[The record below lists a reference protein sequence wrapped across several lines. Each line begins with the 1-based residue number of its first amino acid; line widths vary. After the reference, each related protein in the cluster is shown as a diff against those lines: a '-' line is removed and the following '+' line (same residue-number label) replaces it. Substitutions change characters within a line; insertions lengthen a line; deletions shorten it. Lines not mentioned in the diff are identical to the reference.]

1 MPANDNKPSG
11 TGTVRSYAIRR
22 VNPFLG
28 VLQVIETAGGRAV
41 STNGVAWDI
50 EIRSERVTGWGSL
63 NRNKTQVAYYRYGL
77 WSLEDGLV
85 IRPLAPLLDNEFFTQ
100 QCDILIDCIRER
112 LKQLPFGLEDRHEL
126 WLFDPEDRQPL
137 ALLASAIPGS
147 TLPSPEPRYW
157 TSHIGA
163 DGVPSQRRYPAAGAL
178 EALVKQRAGF
188 NIKKHWISRRDDG
201 SGIVEAGDRIMNA
214 GVFPVF
220 LLTEDWPEARQAKLA
235 GKYIE
240 WISPS
245 LLTLQHLD
253 RRERERMENSLN
265 IQAVS
270 VEHHWHLYP
279 EIIDENSIS
288 AARVQCRLEKAN
300 QGGSSVR

>member
-1 MPANDNKPSG
+1 MPAKDSKPPE
-11 TGTVRSYAIRR
+11 TGAVSCYAIRR

-41 STNGVAWDI
+41 SSNGVVWDI
-50 EIRSERVTGWGSL
+50 EIRAERASGWGSL

-85 IRPLAPLLDNEFFTQ
+85 TRPLAPLLDNEFFTQ

-112 LKQLPFGLEDRHEL
+112 SELLPFELEDRHEL
-126 WLFDPEDRQPL
+126 WLFDTDDRQPL
-137 ALLASAIPGS
+137 ALLASARPGS
-147 TLPSPEPRYW
+147 ALPSPEPRYW

-163 DGVPSQRRYPAAGAL
+163 EGVPSQRRYPAAREL
-178 EALVKQRAGF
+178 EGLVKQRAGF
-188 NIKKHWISRRDDG
+188 NFNKHWVTRDNDG
-201 SGIVEAGDRIMNA
+201 SGIIEASNTRMVA
-214 GVFPVF
+214 EAFPAF
-220 LLTEDWPEARQAKLA
+220 LLIENWPEARQAKLA
-235 GKYIE
+235 RDYIE

-253 RRERERMENSLN
+253 RRERERMENSLSV
-265 IQAVS
+265 QAVS

-279 EIIDENSIS
+279 EIINEDCIN
-288 AARVQCRLEKAN
+288 AARVQCRLQRVN
-300 QGGSSVR
+300 QGEGTA